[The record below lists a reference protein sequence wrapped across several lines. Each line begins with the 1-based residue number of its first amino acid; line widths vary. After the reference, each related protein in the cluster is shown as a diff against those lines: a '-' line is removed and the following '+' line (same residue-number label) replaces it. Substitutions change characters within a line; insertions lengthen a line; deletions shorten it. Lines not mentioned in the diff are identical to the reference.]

1 MVVDGVCCCCCFGG
15 NVEATGEKA
24 ECLLLWDSM
33 EFWDAGCGEWSGLL
47 LSASSSQKP
56 PFFHG
61 ASVVGEVDGDMEGTS
76 LGSHR
81 LEEVDVDG
89 VFSMVAGAEAERLCV
104 AGMGMSGVRWME
116 VCRLP
121 SREGGSGL
129 YFCGG
134 ASVVGVGVVVGALVV
149 VGLVKGVGC
158 VVGGGW
164 PTA

>member
-1 MVVDGVCCCCCFGG
+1 MVDGVCCCCCCCGG
-15 NVEATGEKA
+15 VETTGEKA
-24 ECLLLWDSM
+24 EGLLLLLLWGSM
-33 EFWDAGCGEWSGLL
+33 AFWYAGCGEWSGLL

-61 ASVVGEVDGDMEGTS
+61 ASVVGEVDGDMES
-76 LGSHR
+76 LGTHR
-81 LEEVDVDG
+81 LEEEVDVDG
-89 VFSMVAGAEAERLCV
+89 AFSMVAGAEAERVCV

-134 ASVVGVGVVVGALVV
+134 ASVVGVGVVVGV
-149 VGLVKGVGC
+149 VGLVKGVSC

>member
-1 MVVDGVCCCCCFGG
+1 MVDGVCCCCCCCGG
-15 NVEATGEKA
+15 VETTGEKA
-24 ECLLLWDSM
+24 EGLLLLLLWGSM
-33 EFWDAGCGEWSGLL
+33 AFWYAGCGEWSGLL

-61 ASVVGEVDGDMEGTS
+61 AGVVGEVDGDMES
-76 LGSHR
+76 LGTHR
-81 LEEVDVDG
+81 LEEEVDVDG
-89 VFSMVAGAEAERLCV
+89 AFSMVAGAEAERVCV

-134 ASVVGVGVVVGALVV
+134 ASVVGVGVVVGV
-149 VGLVKGVGC
+149 VGLVKGVSC